1 MCSDDVQRGEVIM
14 AIDQKQLTA
23 KLKTMSP
30 WVSIFLL
37 SLVPIYYISKGL
49 LYLHRLRPLWTLAF
63 YSGIFALLAL
73 VNGDWFIGL
82 IWVAVPVL
90 AFRYLAKPLAKYKEK
105 KMFRK
110 TVIALMEETLWNPEE
125 WKVKTFVKISDTPMS
140 GVMRVDFTTP
150 MGQPDEAVLKVLPIF
165 SAGLQLQSIVP
176 LPDENAFDGVVSVLM
191 CRTSPLE
198 TVLDGSKAP
207 VLHLGAD
214 VGDPFHWLP
223 VGVDAN
229 GSAYEVP
236 LFLQE
241 GGAVRQLCAG
251 MSGSGKSS
259 IVRQQLVQA
268 VLNPKIDVA
277 ITDGKGSEFGLFAPY
292 VQSFT
297 RNPNAKEFFAQL
309 RWLEEERDRRA
320 EILNHNKDVQTD
332 RFSQSWNPIDDG
344 NFLLWVWDELGV
356 VFAGFSAQQKS
367 EAQSRIY
374 GLLSVGRSLGI
385 GCILSSQTFKADIL
399 STQIRDNCF
408 DVSLGFKMNSMQEGS
423 YIGFDLEDEVHPAR
437 IKGKILKSGKSA
449 TVGTFAMKGIDR
461 EAYGRSYFIS
471 DQQIKH
477 ALRDVEPVSP
487 KTSVSPMEI
496 EEEDDKVF
504 QSELAELIEQARKEE
519 KS

>member
-1 MCSDDVQRGEVIM
+1 MT
-14 AIDQKQLTA
+14 IDQKQLTA
-23 KLKTMSP
+23 KLKTLP
-30 WVSIFLL
+30 VWVSLFLL
-37 SLVPIYYISKGL
+37 SLVPIYYLSRGL
-49 LYLHRLRPLWTLAF
+49 LWLHKVRPLWTLAF
-63 YSGIFALLAL
+63 YSAIFALLSL
-73 VNGDWFIGL
+73 VNGDWFISL

-90 AFRYLAKPLAKYKEK
+90 AFRYLAKPLAKYREK
-105 KMFRK
+105 RMFRK
-110 TVIALMEETLWNPEE
+110 TVLALMEETLWNPEQF
-125 WKVKTFVKISDTPMS
+125 KAKTFVKISDTPMAD
-140 GVMRVDFTTP
+140 VMRVDFTTP
-150 MGQPDEAVLKVLPIF
+150 MGQPDESIMKVLPVF

-207 VLHLGAD
+207 VLHLGAN
-214 VGDPFHWLP
+214 VADPFHWLP

-268 VLNPKIDVA
+268 VLNPSIDVA

-309 RWLEEERDRRA
+309 RWLEDERDRRA
-320 EILNHNKDVQTD
+320 NILSHNKDVQTD
-332 RFSQSWNPIDDG
+332 RFSQSWNPFDDG

-356 VFAGFSAQQKS
+356 VLAGLSPQQKT
-367 EAQSRIY
+367 EAQTRLY

-408 DVSLGFKMNSMQEGS
+408 DVSLGFKMNGMQEGA
-423 YIGFDLEDEVHPAR
+423 YIGFGVEDEVNPAR

-461 EAYGRSYFIS
+461 NAYGRSYFIT
-471 DQQIKH
+471 DAQIKS
-477 ALRDVEPVSP
+477 ALSVLEPVSP
-487 KTSVSPMEI
+487 PQPSTSQMEI
-496 EEEDDKVF
+496 EENPVKHFE
-504 QSELAELIEQARKEE
+504 QELAELMKKEE
-519 KS
+519 PK